1 MLGGA
6 VKRVWIAA
14 LAGVVVVGGVA
25 CGGDDGE
32 QESTG
37 STASSTTAAPTT
49 TTTADPRVQVEEAY
63 LAYWDAYLKASMD
76 PVDPH
81 LTELQDRM
89 TGDQKRATTRNL
101 ENMRATGQAVSRP
114 VGARHMHAVIDVRVQ
129 GHRGLV
135 DACSVDDLVTYEVA
149 TGRPI
154 DDSVA
159 TKQYEASLI
168 LERGAWKVALIT
180 ETQRIDGVVPCPG

>member
-6 VKRVWIAA
+6 VRRWWIAA
-14 LAGVVVVGGVA
+14 LAGVVLVGGVA
-25 CGGDDGE
+25 CGGDDNEEGA
-32 QESTG
+32 TG
-37 STASSTTAAPTT
+37 STASSTTAGPTT
-49 TTTADPRVQVEEAY
+49 MTADPRDEVEEAY

-81 LTELQDRM
+81 LPELQDRM

-114 VGARHMHAVIDVRVQ
+114 VGARHMHAVVDVRVQ
-129 GHRGLV
+129 GRQGLV
-135 DACSVDDLVTYEVA
+135 HGCSVDDLITYEVA

-159 TKQYEASLI
+159 TKQYEASLV
-168 LERGAWKVALIT
+168 LERGAWKVALVM
-180 ETQRIDGVVPCPG
+180 ETHRTDGVEPCPG